1 MHATA
6 STTMSAT
13 NANPAINPAIIP
25 LAVLCGILVVGGVA
39 AVFITR
45 RIARVRLLLELRWAA
60 EAKAADERLGDK
72 PVLADVYVGSS
83 PDLSSIEG
91 EGKLP
96 WTVVQVS
103 YLLTAH
109 ATHSHQGCDISVA
122 HISCSPPRSVVTA
135 PASYNREPPRLCAFA
150 AHRWQRPPSL
160 GRNRHAQRILSRR
173 RRRSSAAYSRLLH
186 RHLGRGRMHLAERET
201 AAYRN
206 QLME

>member
-1 MHATA
+1 
-6 STTMSAT
+6 MSAT
-13 NANPAINPAIIP
+13 NASPAINPAIIP

-60 EAKAADERLGDK
+60 EAKAAEEKLGDK
-72 PVLADVYVGSS
+72 PVLVDVYVGPS
-83 PDLSSIEG
+83 PDLSSVEA

-103 YLLTAH
+103 CLLTAH
-109 ATHSHQGCDISVA
+109 ATYSHQGRDVSVA
-122 HISCSPPRSVVTA
+122 HISCSPPRNVVTT
-135 PASYNREPPRLCAFA
+135 PASYNRKPPRLYALA
-150 AHRWQRPPSL
+150 AHRRQRSPSL
-160 GRNRHAQRILSRR
+160 GWNRDAQCIRSRR

-186 RHLGRGRMHLAERET
+186 RHLGRGRVHPAERET